1 MGAGAI
7 RVARPLA
14 GNSAEHGPTETFAY
28 NSSGPVGSG
37 APQTFPHDGGD
48 SFQYGATQV
57 FPHSAVEAFGHG
69 ASQGFAYSGSGAYPN
84 GSPDAFSQDATVVL
98 PHAVPGAFPPAGADA
113 FAPGATEVFSR
124 DTTARGGPD
133 GFPQGPGGFPQ
144 GSGPSGFHAGA
155 SDAFE
160 VQAIPVGDH
169 RVEELVADAISAVL
183 AADPHTTATA
193 IAYRD
198 EQHARAIRAELARR
212 QVTNY
217 ELIPDVVAALE
228 FLEYSGDIQGFG
240 TVALYDLGASGLSIT
255 VVDTASRQIQHTE
268 RISDISGDY
277 LDSLI
282 REQQIASGRIAH
294 PPDPA
299 GLAAM
304 DELCRHAKEQLSTST
319 AVALPSPEGLVL
331 LSQENFEALIML
343 AVESSARMTR
353 DVILRSE
360 QPVQAVAVIGGCA
373 QIPLVARVLRRWLG
387 VPVVVAEGPDTVV
400 VRGATMLARPVQHR
414 RSAPPVPPV
423 HSEPPPQ
430 PQRSPRKQ
438 SAQSWLSGSEVGEK
452 FRRRREISVAGV
464 AVGALVVVAAIGV
477 TLGWRPQVLEHDS
490 QSRDSSSTVE
500 TTSARPSTTTAAP
513 PTTEATNESIATPPP
528 RYVPTTTTD
537 EPPPPGANTIT
548 LVPGLPPIIVPTI
561 PPLFPAPAP

>member
-7 RVARPLA
+7 RVARPFA
-14 GNSAEHGPTETFAY
+14 GNSADLEATQNFAHGAFDTF
-28 NSSGPVGSG
+28 GQG
-37 APQTFPHDGGD
+37 APQD
-48 SFQYGATQV
+48 AL
-57 FPHSAVEAFGHG
+57 
-69 ASQGFAYSGSGAYPN
+69 N
-84 GSPDAFSQDATVVL
+84 G
-98 PHAVPGAFPPAGADA
+98 FPPAGFPA
-113 FAPGATEVFSR
+113 
-124 DTTARGGPD
+124 GPHS
-133 GFPQGPGGFPQ
+133 
-144 GSGPSGFHAGA
+144 GSP
-155 SDAFE
+155 DAFE
-160 VQAIPVGDH
+160 VQAIPVGSH
-169 RVEELVADAISAVL
+169 RVEELVADAVAAVL
-183 AADPHTTATA
+183 AADPETTATA

-198 EQHARAIRAELARR
+198 EQHARGIRAELARR

-255 VVDTASRQIQHTE
+255 VVDTASRQIHHTE

-294 PPDPA
+294 PPDAA

-304 DELCRHAKEQLSTST
+304 DELCRQAKEQLSSST

-343 AVESSARMTR
+343 AVESSARMAR

-360 QPVQAVAVIGGCA
+360 QPVQAVAVIGGCG

-387 VPVVVAEGPDTVV
+387 VPVVVAEGPESVV

-414 RSAPPVPPV
+414 QPVAPVQPVFD
-423 HSEPPPQ
+423 EPAAQ
-430 PQRSPRKQ
+430 PHKPARKQ
-438 SAQSWLSGSEVGEK
+438 THPSWRSRSEVGEK
-452 FRRRREISVAGV
+452 FSRRREISVAGV

-477 TLGWRPQVLEHDS
+477 TLGWRPPVLEHDS
-490 QSRDSSSTVE
+490 QSRDASTTAE
-500 TTSARPSTTTAAP
+500 TTSARPSSTTTP
-513 PTTEATNESIATPPP
+513 PTTTEATNESIAAPPP
-528 RYVPTTTTD
+528 RYTPTTTT
-537 EPPPPGANTIT
+537 EAPPPPGANTIT

-561 PPLFPAPAP
+561 PPLFPAPAQGN